1 MSNASLP
8 FQVLDGGFE
17 LDKRAGEL
25 RKNGLKIVLPGQLL
39 QLLALLMERPG
50 QVVTREE
57 IRSTLW
63 SGSFV
68 NFDDSINSAIKRLR
82 QTLQDSSENPQYIE
96 TLPGH
101 GYRFSMPAA
110 RTGSIPEFKAGAN
123 FGTNLGANPG
133 TNLGT
138 NPSSNFVTAS
148 GTVSSNQP
156 RLAVLPFQSL
166 SGSQNDDYI
175 VDGLTDALTT
185 TLAKIPRLHVKP
197 RSSVTPFK
205 NAQLSLRAIGK
216 KLKVDVELV
225 GTVVRS
231 GNRVRVSAQL
241 LNVATEEHLWVESYD
256 HEFRDAL
263 SFQNDIAGAIA
274 GAVLQ
279 KLSPKLP
286 STVPT
291 WAGRRRMAYEAYL
304 RGHRVFKNFTEGGL
318 WKALQYW
325 NKAVRQDPEYAKAY
339 ACLAET
345 HNMLGILGMIPAQ
358 DAMAKA
364 RDAARKAIEVDD
376 TLSEA
381 HNGLACTLMLQWDW
395 AGAEQEFKKA
405 MQLDPNLNA
414 SNPCHYGEFLMA
426 MGRQGIAI
434 EEVERLQEV
443 QPLSVMLGSILGWL
457 YYGNRWY
464 DRAIRQHQR
473 VLAIEPQFALGH
485 MCLGREY
492 SQKNRH
498 FLAIEECRKARL
510 LGGSRLALG
519 ALGCAQAMAGD
530 KAGAMQTLEELDT
543 IARSSYVPPYI
554 YAAIYATLHEKEAAF
569 EWLEQACKV
578 HDPGLI
584 CLNWDPQLD
593 NLRSDSQFQVL
604 LNRIGLKEFTPYS
617 GLAAK
622 PGVPAPAHH

>member
-1 MSNASLP
+1 MSNATLP

-17 LDKRAGEL
+17 LDRRAGEL
-25 RKNGLKIVLPGQLL
+25 RKNGIKINLPGQLL

-101 GYRFSMPAA
+101 GYRFSMPTA
-110 RTGSIPEFKAGAN
+110 RTASIPELKIGASYGAN
-123 FGTNLGANPG
+123 SA
-133 TNLGT
+133 
-138 NPSSNFVTAS
+138 A
-148 GTVSSNQP
+148 QP

-166 SGSQNDDYI
+166 SGSQNDEYI

-197 RSSVTPFK
+197 RSSVTPYK
-205 NAQLSLRAIGK
+205 NAQLSLRAIGR
-216 KLKVDVELV
+216 KLKVDMELV

-263 SFQNDIAGAIA
+263 AFQNDMACAIA

-279 KLSPKLP
+279 KLSPQRPLV
-286 STVPT
+286 VPT
-291 WAGRRRMAYEAYL
+291 SSGRRRMAYEAYL
-304 RGHRVFKNFTEGGL
+304 RGHRVSRNFTEDGL
-318 WKALQYW
+318 RKALQYW
-325 NKAVRQDPEYAKAY
+325 NKAVQQDSEYAKAY

-345 HNMLGILGMIPAQ
+345 YNMLGILGLLPAP
-358 DAMAKA
+358 DAVAKA
-364 RDAARKAIEVDD
+364 RDAALKALEVDD

-381 HNGLACTLMLQWDW
+381 HNGLACTMMLDWDW
-395 AGAEQEFKKA
+395 AGAEHEFKRA

-426 MGRQGIAI
+426 MGRHESAI
-434 EEVERLQEV
+434 EELERLQES

-457 YYGNRWY
+457 YYGNRSY

-473 VLAIEPQFALGH
+473 VLAIEPQFALAH
-485 MCLGREY
+485 MCLGMEY
-492 SQKNRH
+492 SQKSRH
-498 FLAIEECRKARL
+498 PLAIEECRKARL

-519 ALGCAQAMAGD
+519 ALGCAHAMAGD
-530 KAGAMQTLEELDT
+530 RAGAIQTIEELST
-543 IARSSYVPPYI
+543 MSRSSYVPPYTYAVI
-554 YAAIYATLHEKEAAF
+554 YAALNEKEAAF
-569 EWLEQACKV
+569 EWLQRACDV
-578 HDPGLI
+578 HDTGLI
-584 CLNWDPQLD
+584 CMNWDPRLD
-593 NLRSDSQFQVL
+593 HLRSDARFQVL
-604 LNRIGLKEFTPYS
+604 LNRVGLKEFTPPQ
-617 GLAAK
+617 GPAAK
-622 PGVPAPAHH
+622 PYAPYPAHS